1 MCQRNLRMRTGG
13 EKTHAQVAITVR
25 RRQDEDMSSLHHRVD
40 GSGPVVVLLH
50 AGVADLRMWDAQV
63 DALIPGHAVVRC
75 DLPGYGGSPLEAG
88 SDGCDAEGV
97 LALLEELDVEGFGL
111 VGASSGGY
119 VALQIASA
127 VPDRVERLVLLD
139 AAADLVEPD
148 ESLREIWRQEEALVE
163 SGDLAGATD
172 LMVSVWLGP
181 DADEQHRV
189 LLRDMQRR
197 AYDLQVAAGDDVINR
212 DLPVDLARITAPVTV
227 IVGGLDLAFF
237 RATALALTEGLP
249 HAHLVELSW
258 ARHLP
263 SLERPAEAARLVAT
277 ALA

>member
-1 MCQRNLRMRTGG
+1 MQVR
-13 EKTHAQVAITVR
+13 VAITAW
-25 RRQDEDMSSLHHRVD
+25 RRQDEDMSTLYHLVD
-40 GSGPVVVLLH
+40 GTGPVVVLLH

-63 DALIPGHAVVRC
+63 DALIPGHTVVRC
-75 DLPGYGGSPLEAG
+75 DLPGYGGTPPEPGA
-88 SDGCDAEGV
+88 DGCDAEDV
-97 LALLEELDVEGFGL
+97 LALLDELGVEGFGL

-119 VALQIASA
+119 VALQVASA
-127 VPDRVERLVLLD
+127 IPDRVERLVLLD

-148 ESLREIWRQEEALVE
+148 ESLREIWRQEQVLVE

-181 DADEQHRV
+181 EADEHHRA

-197 AYDLQVAAGDDVINR
+197 AFDLQVTAGDDVINR
-212 DLPVDLARITAPVTV
+212 DLPVNLARITAPATV
-227 IVGGLDLAFF
+227 IVGGLDLPFF
-237 RATALALTEGLP
+237 RATARALTEGLP

-263 SLERPAEAARLVAT
+263 SLERPSEAARLVAT